1 MKQLFKYVLLITFV
15 PCTVM
20 AQSVDTDMVVRDM
33 DVTKSIMINRGV
45 VAGQAMS
52 APIEITGRPSTISL
66 VSAGSTL
73 SRLFPPE
80 AIMRNRDNLNLTAR
94 QVTTIKDEMKIF
106 QSGIVD
112 VQWDLN
118 EAQSNLDK
126 ELNNEKIDVDRALSL
141 VDDVMQAENAL
152 KKSHLTLLIKIR
164 NVLDA
169 NQLAELEKT
178 TGFHMGHLNM
188 AIPTAPYSFM
198 RWQQAQ

>member
-1 MKQLFKYVLLITFV
+1 MKPIYRYIMLLIFIPYVVT
-15 PCTVM
+15 
-20 AQSVDTDMVVRDM
+20 AQTPDTDMVVHDM
-33 DVTKSIMINRGV
+33 DMTKSIMINRGV

-73 SRLFPPE
+73 GRLFPPE

-94 QVTTIKDEMKIF
+94 QVTMIKDEMKTF

-169 NQLAELEKT
+169 KQLAELEKT
-178 TGFHMGHLNM
+178 TGFQMGHLNM
-188 AIPTAPYSFM
+188 AIPTAPHSFM